1 MTGRRSLRNA
11 PVKCSPKSSLLAG
24 LKIRPQA
31 KNNTGLPYVRQMV
44 DLGLK
49 GAAARLQTFSPEL
62 AIRFLD
68 GEFDPQKD
76 YTENKF
82 LTPAW
87 ETLLRASLPF

>member
-1 MTGRRSLRNA
+1 
-11 PVKCSPKSSLLAG
+11 
-24 LKIRPQA
+24 
-31 KNNTGLPYVRQMV
+31 MV

-49 GAAARLQTFSPEL
+49 GAAARLQTISPEL

-82 LTPAW
+82 LTSAW
-87 ETLLRASLPF
+87 ETLTSRLFALLTEDVIRCFAGSDFTAKELMTSEKPINRLSSLA